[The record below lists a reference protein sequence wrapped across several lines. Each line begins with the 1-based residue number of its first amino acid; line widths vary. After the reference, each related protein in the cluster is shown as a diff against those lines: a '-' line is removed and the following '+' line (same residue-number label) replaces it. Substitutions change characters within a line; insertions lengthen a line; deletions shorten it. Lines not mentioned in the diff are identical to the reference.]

1 MRPREPKYADGRF
14 SSLANLWDAPIEY
27 PIPVQAS
34 GISVYPARRY
44 RRKSCSNRSI
54 KPFTASIN
62 SPCRFTP
69 SSSAM
74 STDALI
80 ASA

>member
-1 MRPREPKYADGRF
+1 MRPKEPKYADGRF
-14 SSLANLWDAPIEY
+14 SSLANLWDALLEY
-27 PIPVQAS
+27 PISVQAS

-44 RRKSCSNRSI
+44 RRKSRSNRSI
-54 KPFTASIN
+54 KAFTASIN
-62 SPCRFTP
+62 SPCRSTP

-74 STDALI
+74 SIGACI